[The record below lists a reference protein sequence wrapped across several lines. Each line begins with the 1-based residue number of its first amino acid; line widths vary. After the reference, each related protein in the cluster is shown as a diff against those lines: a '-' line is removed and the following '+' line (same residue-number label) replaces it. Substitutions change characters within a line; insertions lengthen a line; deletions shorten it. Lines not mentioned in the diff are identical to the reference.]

1 MNGERK
7 TENGKRKTAERDR
20 KGANGCSCG
29 ERPNATDWERTGVL
43 AENGKRKT
51 ESGERPNA
59 TDRER
64 TGVLSESGKRRTE
77 GGVNGWLR
85 KRFDTMKPKFS
96 KGGRFEKLSSTFE
109 AFESF
114 AFTPNTVTGGKAYKR
129 YRGCHLRDAVDLK
142 RTIITVVIAL
152 MPALLFGMWNIGYQH
167 YMADDIIRIKM
178 GGMFFLDHLLCFVFG
193 FLRMLPI
200 IVTSYIIGLGIEFL
214 FAEIRHEEVS
224 EGFIATGLI
233 ISMIVPVT
241 VPLWQ
246 LALAVSF
253 AVVIGKE
260 VFGGSGYN
268 FLNPA
273 LVARA
278 FLFFSYPSHMSGD
291 SIWIAA
297 DLWGSDAVTG
307 ATPLG
312 QLMSGQSLS
321 ASAVEM
327 FLGTIPGSTCE
338 TSVVA
343 ILLGAALLLITGVA
357 SWRIMLSVLLGGG
370 LTGLLFNGIGANEYM
385 QIPFYYHYL
394 MGGFM
399 FGCVFMAT
407 DPVTAAQTNIGKWIY
422 GFLIGVFAVVL
433 RVLNPA
439 YPEGMMLAILLM
451 NCFAPLIDHCVVA
464 ANINRRKKRWAIS
477 ERRAEL

>member
-1 MNGERK
+1 MK
-7 TENGKRKTAERDR
+7 
-20 KGANGCSCG
+20 
-29 ERPNATDWERTGVL
+29 
-43 AENGKRKT
+43 
-51 ESGERPNA
+51 
-59 TDRER
+59 
-64 TGVLSESGKRRTE
+64 
-77 GGVNGWLR
+77 LR
-85 KRFDTMKPKFS
+85 LFFDNLKPKFS
-96 KGGRFEKLSSTFE
+96 KGGKFEKLSSTFE

-114 AFTPNTVTGGKAYKR
+114 AFTPNTVTGGKVGGG
-129 YRGCHLRDAVDLK
+129 YRGSHIRDAVDLK

-152 MPALLFGMWNIGYQH
+152 LPALLFGMWNIGYQH
-167 YMADDIIRIKM
+167 YMADDIMRVKM
-178 GGMFFLDHLLCFVFG
+178 GGMFFIDHLLCFVFG

-200 IVTSYIIGLGIEFL
+200 IAVSYIVGLGIEFL

-246 LALAVSF
+246 LALAVAF

-291 SIWIAA
+291 SVWIAA
-297 DLWGSDAVTG
+297 DLWGTDAIAG
-307 ATPLG
+307 ATPMG
-312 QLMSGQSLS
+312 ILS
-321 ASAVEM
+321 SNTELSI
-327 FLGTIPGSTCE
+327 FNCQFSIHDLIIGTIPGSTCE
-338 TSVVA
+338 TSVIA
-343 ILLGAALLLITGVA
+343 ILMGAVLLLITGVA
-357 SWRIMLSVLLGGG
+357 SWRIMLSVVLGGG
-370 LTGLLFNGIGANEYM
+370 AMGLLFNAIGANEYM

-394 MGGFM
+394 MGGFA

-407 DPVTAAQTNIGKWIY
+407 DPVTAAQTNKGKWIY
-422 GFLIGVFAVVL
+422 GFLIGAFAVML

-464 ANINRRKKRWAIS
+464 VNINHRKKRWSTA
-477 ERRAEL
+477 ERRNV

>member
-1 MNGERK
+1 MMFI
-7 TENGKRKTAERDR
+7 RDI
-20 KGANGCSCG
+20 
-29 ERPNATDWERTGVL
+29 
-43 AENGKRKT
+43 
-51 ESGERPNA
+51 
-59 TDRER
+59 
-64 TGVLSESGKRRTE
+64 
-77 GGVNGWLR
+77 
-85 KRFDTMKPKFS
+85 FDKLKPKFS
-96 KGGRFEKLSSTFE
+96 KGGRFEKFSSTFE

-114 AFTPNTVTGGKAYKR
+114 AFTPNTVTGSGQRAYK
-129 YRGCHLRDAVDLK
+129 GSHIRDAVDLK

-152 MPALLFGMWNIGYQH
+152 MPALFFGMWNIGHQTSVAYS
-167 YMADDIIRIKM
+167 
-178 GGMFFLDHLLCFVFG
+178 LDWGFWQEFWNG

-200 IVTSYIIGLGIEFL
+200 IVVSYVVGLVIEFF

-224 EGFIATGLI
+224 EGFIGTGMI
-233 ISMIVPVT
+233 IAMIVPVT

-246 LALAVSF
+246 LALAVAF

-278 FLFFSYPSHMSGD
+278 FLFFSYPTHMSGD
-291 SIWIAA
+291 SVWIATPFHFT
-297 DLWGSDAVTG
+297 GDAVTG

-312 QLMSGQSLS
+312 QLMASQPLS
-321 ASAVEM
+321 ASALDM
-327 FLGTIPGSTCE
+327 FIGTIPGSTCE

-343 ILLGAALLLITGVA
+343 ILLGAVLLLLTGIA
-357 SWRIMLSVLLGGG
+357 SWRIMLSVVIGGG
-370 LTGLLFNGIGANEYM
+370 LMGLLFNAIGANEYM
-385 QIPFYYHYL
+385 QLPFYYHYL
-394 MGGFM
+394 MGGFA

-407 DPVTAAQTNIGKWIY
+407 DPVTAAQTNTGKWIY
-422 GFLIGVFAVVL
+422 GFLIGAFAVLL

-464 ANINRRKKRWAIS
+464 RNINKRKKRWLTA
-477 ERRAEL
+477 ERRTV